1 MKKLVRYGLLL
12 LVVSLIGLSL
22 LAIGAQTVHANE
34 EQEAALQE
42 EQVTAE
48 AKAAAIKAA
57 NEAIRRLPD
66 PKNIIAYERSF
77 IQEVAV
83 ALSLIE
89 TAREE
94 HGAVDSDF
102 INLAKLYE
110 AERTVFKF
118 LAIKAA
124 QDAIDLIPPKS
135 QITEADRAAIEE
147 ARRLTDIAIYEH
159 GATAFDICWR
169 YDVLGRA
176 EDEIG
181 EPEEI
186 EEEPAP
192 APVPEPKPKPDERQ
206 PTPPTGGIAV
216 SVVAGLSIIGAGLV
230 FMSRRRKGR
239 H

>member
-22 LAIGAQTVHANE
+22 LAIGAQTVYANE
-34 EQEAALQE
+34 EQEAALE
-42 EQVTAE
+42 ELIAAE

-66 PKNIIAYERSF
+66 PQNIIAYERSF

-83 ALSLIE
+83 ALSLVE
-89 TAREE
+89 TAKEE

-110 AERTVFKF
+110 AERTVLKF

-135 QITEADRAAIEE
+135 LITEADRATIEE

-181 EPEEI
+181 EPEEE
-186 EEEPAP
+186 EEEPEP
-192 APVPEPKPKPDERQ
+192 APVPVKPDERQ

-216 SVVAGLSIIGAGLV
+216 SVVAGLSILGAGLV
-230 FMSRRRKGR
+230 FMSRRRKGS

>member
-1 MKKLVRYGLLL
+1 MEKLVRYGLLL

-22 LAIGAQTVHANE
+22 LAIGAQTVYANE
-34 EQEAALQE
+34 EQEAAIK
-42 EQVTAE
+42 EQIAAD

-57 NEAIRRLPD
+57 NEAIRRLPN
-66 PKNIIAYERSF
+66 PQNIVAYEKSF

-83 ALSLIE
+83 ALSLVE
-89 TAREE
+89 TAREK

-102 INLAKLYE
+102 NNLAKLHE
-110 AERTVFKF
+110 AERTVLKF

-135 QITEADRAAIEE
+135 LITEADRAVIEE
-147 ARRLTDIAIYEH
+147 ARRLTNIAIYEH

-176 EDEIG
+176 EDQVG
-181 EPEEI
+181 EPEE
-186 EEEPAP
+186 EEEEEAPAP
-192 APVPEPKPKPDERQ
+192 APVPPKPDDRR

-216 SVVAGLSIIGAGLV
+216 SAAAGLSILSAGLV
-230 FMSRRRKGR
+230 LMSRRKKGR

>member
-22 LAIGAQTVHANE
+22 LTVGAQTVYANE
-34 EQEAALQE
+34 EQEAAIK
-42 EQVTAE
+42 EQIAAD

-57 NEAIRRLPD
+57 DDAIRWLPN
-66 PKNIIAYERSF
+66 PQNIVAYEKSF

-83 ALSLIE
+83 ALSLVE
-89 TAREE
+89 TARVD

-110 AERTVFKF
+110 AERTVLKF

-135 QITEADRAAIEE
+135 LITEADRAVIEE
-147 ARRLTDIAIYEH
+147 ARRLTNIAIYEH
-159 GATAFDICWR
+159 GATALDICWR
-169 YDVLGRA
+169 YDDLGRA
-176 EDEIG
+176 EDQIG
-181 EPEEI
+181 EPEEVEE

-192 APVPEPKPKPDERQ
+192 APVPVKPDDRQ

-216 SVVAGLSIIGAGLV
+216 SAAAGISILVAGLT

>member
-22 LAIGAQTVHANE
+22 LAIGAQTVYANE

-42 EQVTAE
+42 QIAAE

-57 NEAIRRLPD
+57 NEAIRWLPNPQD
-66 PKNIIAYERSF
+66 IVAYERSF

-83 ALSLIE
+83 ALSLVE
-89 TAREE
+89 TARVD

-110 AERTVFKF
+110 AERKVLKF

-124 QDAIDLIPPKS
+124 KDAIDLIPPKS
-135 QITEADRAAIEE
+135 LITEADRAVIEE

-181 EPEEI
+181 EPEEVEE

-192 APVPEPKPKPDERQ
+192 APAPPVKPDDRK

-216 SVVAGLSIIGAGLV
+216 SVAAGFSILGAGLV
-230 FMSRRRKGR
+230 FVSRRRKGK